1 MRLITDPLAPHVSSC
16 RVFMKQALQI
26 LCPHKNSKEYIMI
39 PTVAE
44 DKGSIKKEL
53 PSRKSRIFPNS
64 VMREKKSLE
73 EEVLVTCSVGCTLML
88 LH

>member
-44 DKGSIKKEL
+44 DKGSLKKEL
-53 PSRKSRIFPNS
+53 PSWKSRIFPS
-64 VMREKKSLE
+64 LVMREKKKAWKKRSWSLALLA
-73 EEVLVTCSVGCTLML
+73 VL
-88 LH
+88 